1 MTIIFPLASIDFLNL
16 NLVANINT
24 LLAIYNMKNIVD
36 FVNFIELNK
45 KILFFRKP
53 LGMIRKPV
61 LALNKIV

>member
-1 MTIIFPLASIDFLNL
+1 
-16 NLVANINT
+16 
-24 LLAIYNMKNIVD
+24 MKNVVD

-61 LALNKIV
+61 LDLNKIV

>member
-1 MTIIFPLASIDFLNL
+1 
-16 NLVANINT
+16 VANINT